1 MNKKNINKLI
11 TAAVIIIAIIIFI
24 PNLNFKSVKKYNE
37 EQEKLVSEQA
47 TDDKNNDDSL
57 YNTDGD
63 KSDDSKLLDD
73 KSEKDK
79 SSSLDKKK
87 NNKNDKFTVKTGDKD
102 ITSDNATKKEVSNK
116 KDTGLKGKGDKK
128 SVTKSSIDKSK
139 VKDNGK
145 KDNNSNKTDDKKDKN
160 QDNKKDDDG
169 EYITCNVSID
179 CTSVRD
185 KLDLL
190 KPSVRK
196 HIPASGIILKESKI
210 KVKKSSNAYDV
221 LVTACKLNKIAYDA
235 EYSKVYS
242 STYVKGIGYLYEKM
256 AGDMSGWL
264 YLVNGKT
271 ANVGASRYTV
281 NEGDTVSWT
290 YTCSGRAGS

>member
-37 EQEKLVSEQA
+37 EQEKLVSEQLSKEKA
-47 TDDKNNDDSL
+47 
-57 YNTDGD
+57 D
-63 KSDDSKLLDD
+63 KSDNGQLLFD
-73 KSEKDK
+73 KSGEKP
-79 SSSLDKKK
+79 
-87 NNKNDKFTVKTGDKD
+87 
-102 ITSDNATKKEVSNK
+102 
-116 KDTGLKGKGDKK
+116 
-128 SVTKSSIDKSK
+128 
-139 VKDNGK
+139 DNGK
-145 KDNNSNKTDDKKDKN
+145 SGNDDKTNFNNNEKSKDNNSTLKISDKDSKKDITDKKDTTEKNKYDKKSDNNGSDKKSDNKTVKKSKSDNNKTDKNNKADQKKDKN
-160 QDNKKDDDG
+160 HENKKDDNS

>member
-179 CTSVRD
+179 CTSVLD
-185 KLDLL
+185 KLDML
-190 KPSVRK
+190 KPSVKK
-196 HIPASGIILKESKI
+196 HIPASGIMLKESKI